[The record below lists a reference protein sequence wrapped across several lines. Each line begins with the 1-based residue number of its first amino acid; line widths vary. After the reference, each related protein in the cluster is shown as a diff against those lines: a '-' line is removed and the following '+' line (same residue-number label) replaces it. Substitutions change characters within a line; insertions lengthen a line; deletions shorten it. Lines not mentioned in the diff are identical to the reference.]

1 MEVIYLNESKDLD
14 LVEIKDNQIVVSS
27 LQIAEHFGK
36 EHNHVLRDIRKELG
50 YIQNW
55 TDPSDAKMFI
65 ETTYVHPQNGQEYP
79 MFLMNRD
86 GFSLIVMGF
95 TGKKAS
101 EWKHKYIKAF
111 NQMEEMLKQKSVQKN
126 LSPMELVTA
135 EFDSTLK
142 FAQLLE
148 KCGVEIGIA
157 RIHAMNVGKNH
168 YKELTDKDIQEIQ
181 RALPPIKDNNIAHL
195 TPTNIAEKINEKSMF
210 DIVFKA
216 RAINKALSALEYQ
229 TLDGNMWKITD
240 KAKNLANIFPFEN
253 NNHTGYQIRWK
264 NEVINILIE
273 YFKNIYV

>member
-1 MEVIYLNESKDLD
+1 MNEAKDLD

-111 NQMEEMLKQKSVQKN
+111 NQMEKMLKQQSVQKN
-126 LSPMELVTA
+126 LTPMEFATA

-168 YKELTDKDIQEIQ
+168 YQELTDKDIQEIQ
-181 RALPPIKDNNIAHL
+181 RALPPIKDNNIACL
-195 TPTNIAEKINEKSMF
+195 TPTNIAEKINEKSIF

-216 RAINKALSALEYQ
+216 RAINKALSALGYQ
-229 TLDGNMWKITD
+229 TSNENGWKIAD

-264 NEVINILIE
+264 NEVIDILID
-273 YFKNIYV
+273 YFKNIYA

>member
-1 MEVIYLNESKDLD
+1 MNEAKDLD

-36 EHNHVLRDIRKELG
+36 EHKHVLDAIRKEIG
-50 YIQNW
+50 YAEKSA
-55 TDPSDAKMFI
+55 DPLDAKMFM
-65 ETTYVHPQNGQEYP
+65 ETTYVHPQNKQEYP
-79 MFLMNRD
+79 IIFMNRD

-101 EWKHKYIKAF
+101 EWKRKYIKAF
-111 NQMEEMLKQKSVQKN
+111 NQMEEMLKQQSIPKN
-126 LSPMELVTA
+126 FTPIELATA

-210 DIVFKA
+210 DIVFNA
-216 RAINKALSALEYQ
+216 RAINKALSALGYQ
-229 TLDGNMWKITD
+229 TSNENGWKITD

-273 YFKNIYV
+273 YFKNTYV

>member
-1 MEVIYLNESKDLD
+1 MNETKDLD

-27 LQIAEHFGK
+27 LQIAEHFWK

-111 NQMEEMLKQKSVQKN
+111 NQMEEMLKQQSVQQN
-126 LSPMELVTA
+126 LSPMELATA

-168 YKELTDKDIQEIQ
+168 YQELTDKDVKEIQ
-181 RALPPIKDNNIAHL
+181 RALPPVKDNNIAYL
-195 TPTNIAEKINEKSMF
+195 TPTNIAERINEKSMF

-216 RAINKALSALEYQ
+216 RAINKALSALGYQ
-229 TLDGNMWKITD
+229 TLDGNVWKITD
-240 KAKNLANIFPFEN
+240 KAKNLANTFPFEN

-264 NEVINILIE
+264 YEIIDILID
-273 YFKNIYV
+273 YFKNTYI

>member
-1 MEVIYLNESKDLD
+1 MSESKDLD

-36 EHNHVLRDIRKELG
+36 LHKDVLEAIRKEKG
-50 YIQNW
+50 YAENSA
-55 TDPSDAKMFI
+55 DPLDAKMFM
-65 ETTYVHPQNGQEYP
+65 ETTYVHPQNKQEYP
-79 MFLMNRD
+79 IIFMNRD

-95 TGKKAS
+95 NGKKAS
-101 EWKHKYIKAF
+101 EWKRKYIKAF
-111 NQMEEMLKQKSVQKN
+111 NQMEEMLKQQSIPKN
-126 LSPMELVTA
+126 LTPMELATA

-181 RALPPIKDNNIAHL
+181 RALPPVKNNDIVYL
-195 TPTNIAEKINEKSMF
+195 TPTNIAEKINEKSIF

-216 RAINKALSALEYQ
+216 RAINKALAVLGYQ
-229 TLDGNMWKITD
+229 TLDGNVWKITD

-264 NEVINILIE
+264 CEIIDILID
-273 YFKNIYV
+273 YFKNTYV